1 MRTTL
6 LDEGA
11 TELALTSDQEL
22 AMWTG
27 RQGGQQ
33 VLDTETTAEELQRSG
48 VAFFEVKGRG
58 SVAG

>member
-1 MRTTL
+1 MRATL

-33 VLDTETTAEELQRSG
+33 VVDTETQRNFKG
-48 VAFFEVKGRG
+48 VVWLFLK
-58 SVAG
+58 